1 MSATR
6 RFAAAAMLTLALP
19 VCMRAQRAKA
29 AGKEAAQASAS
40 KCPLPDTSKAW
51 AKDQRTWLT
60 EAGNDWTNDSLRTA
74 LLRAAALDVK
84 GALALKPGF
93 TIKDAPLT
101 GGAAGDEIRALLRT
115 RLATRGSEW
124 PTRSVVGAAGMH
136 AAWMLVLGDSALEAG
151 ATRRFMEAG
160 PSESF
165 ATDVAMLEDRI
176 RVRNGRGQLYGTML
190 VADAQGVYAP
200 THLEDAPHADL
211 RREGAMLPA
220 IKQSLCA
227 ANRR

>member
-1 MSATR
+1 VKGR
-6 RFAAAAMLTLALP
+6 RVMVMAAMSVLAVPSIGLS
-19 VCMRAQRAKA
+19 QGAKTA
-29 AGKEAAQASAS
+29 ATSRVGKCA
-40 KCPLPDTSKAW
+40 LPDTTKAW
-51 AKDQRTWLT
+51 AKDQRAWLV
-60 EAGNDWTNDSLRTA
+60 EPAKDWTNDSLRTA
-74 LLRAAALDVK
+74 LLHAAGLDAK
-84 GALALKPGF
+84 SALALKPGF
-93 TIKDAPLT
+93 TLKDASAV
-101 GGAAGDEIRALLRT
+101 GGTEGDEVRALLKQ

-160 PSESF
+160 PAESF

-200 THLEDAPHADL
+200 THLEDEPHADL

-220 IKQSLCA
+220 LKQALCA
-227 ANRR
+227 ANKK